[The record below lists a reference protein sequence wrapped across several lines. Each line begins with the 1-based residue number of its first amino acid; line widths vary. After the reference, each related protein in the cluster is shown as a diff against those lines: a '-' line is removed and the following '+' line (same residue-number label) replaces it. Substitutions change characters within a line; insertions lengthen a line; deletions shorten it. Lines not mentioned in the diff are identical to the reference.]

1 MRLLTAALC
10 LGLVAAGPAA
20 GLDDFARCL
29 GRAGAR
35 YYRASWCPHCAA
47 QERLFG
53 TAARWL
59 PAVDCSAP
67 ASPPCMQAGVRSFP
81 TWTFARGARLTRAAS
96 LEELAQRTDCR
107 LDAPR
112 AAPKGATSTA
122 VGGMPVRE
130 RTLGGARIIELP
142 R

>member
-1 MRLLTAALC
+1 MRLLAAAL
-10 LGLVAAGPAA
+10 LGLVAAGPAAA

-67 ASPPCMQAGVRSFP
+67 GSPACVQAGVRSFP
-81 TWTFARGARLTRAAS
+81 TWTFAHGARLMRAAS

-107 LDAPR
+107 LDASR
-112 AAPKGATSTA
+112 AEPKGATSAA
-122 VGGMPVRE
+122 VGGMPVRQ
-130 RTLGGARIIELP
+130 RSVGGATIIELP